1 MAAARQVKKTEAGTE
16 YQTEVLTKEVK
27 RLKKSLTRQI
37 GLFET
42 LIQEADGKR
51 VKQEL
56 EKLHLIF
63 AELCSVSDRL
73 QPLLPKEEADQMAE
87 EIATEGTNVEKLEK
101 AVKEWLEAQ
110 MNMKTNE
117 GGVLEGKDE
126 AAKAEGKENVNM
138 NLTVRL
144 MRKHSHLERQI
155 SLVNDLLGTGDRPSR
170 KEVDLL
176 QELQKEILSI
186 VVKLQIGLSKE
197 EREKIAAIVETAEVR
212 VNEIMKIVEECFEED
227 KESMKSQV
235 SVKSR
240 LLQSEL
246 NVKEKLRN
254 EFQCQS
260 MRRRGAWGDD
270 RSLRSEPLKRVRH
283 HKDEV
288 GERWEKGSG
297 VSVRSTKSE
306 VLIREKAHARRKDEV
321 LIFEDDLLSQ
331 LREVRRKISQEICH
345 IRHLIEQGRDDMLCE
360 KIGLLGKLQKDREI
374 PVVQLYKFLAEKQ
387 ATDLAASVAAE
398 DSEIRETIERAV
410 EAREIER
417 FERRS
422 QRSVMSKSSRRSG
435 ISRRSERDCI
445 SVNSGI
451 SVAGVENVRYVEE

>member
-240 LLQSEL
+240 RLLQSEC

-254 EFQCQS
+254 EFQGQT
-260 MRRRGAWGDD
+260 MRRRGPWGVMIDSSD
-270 RSLRSEPLKRVRH
+270 QSL
-283 HKDEV
+283 
-288 GERWEKGSG
+288 
-297 VSVRSTKSE
+297 
-306 VLIREKAHARRKDEV
+306 
-321 LIFEDDLLSQ
+321 
-331 LREVRRKISQEICH
+331 
-345 IRHLIEQGRDDMLCE
+345 
-360 KIGLLGKLQKDREI
+360 
-374 PVVQLYKFLAEKQ
+374 
-387 ATDLAASVAAE
+387 
-398 DSEIRETIERAV
+398 
-410 EAREIER
+410 
-417 FERRS
+417 
-422 QRSVMSKSSRRSG
+422 
-435 ISRRSERDCI
+435 
-445 SVNSGI
+445 
-451 SVAGVENVRYVEE
+451 